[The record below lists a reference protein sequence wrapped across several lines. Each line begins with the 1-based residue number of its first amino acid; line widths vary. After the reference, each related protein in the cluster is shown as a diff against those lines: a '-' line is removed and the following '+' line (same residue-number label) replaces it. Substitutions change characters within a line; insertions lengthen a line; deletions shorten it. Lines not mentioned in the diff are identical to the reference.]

1 MWNGEVK
8 RSARLRQ
15 GGFVDAKSGDL
26 HSSPCRPY
34 MVLRSK
40 RGGSDQTTYMFP
52 RLSKCLNLDVY
63 WAVKTQSVRHTA
75 YWIKASPPPLVY
87 ITVHW
92 KPRTDLCSWSFIA
105 CTDGQMQCSSRQ
117 TDSHLPAAVHFVT
130 LKKTERPRFSQHCT
144 FPMVPPDPL

>member
-63 WAVKTQSVRHTA
+63 WAVKTQHIGLSKILVRSFTVCRH
-75 YWIKASPPPLVY
+75 PLCQNIEILIQVP
-87 ITVHW
+87 T
-92 KPRTDLCSWSFIA
+92 SW
-105 CTDGQMQCSSRQ
+105 G
-117 TDSHLPAAVHFVT
+117 L
-130 LKKTERPRFSQHCT
+130 
-144 FPMVPPDPL
+144 

>member
-52 RLSKCLNLDVY
+52 CLSKCLNLDVY
-63 WAVKTQSVRHTA
+63 WAVKTQPVRHTA
-75 YWIKASPPPLVY
+75 YWISPPPPLPFPSLGVY
-87 ITVHW
+87 YGALKALQARAEQIFAVGH
-92 KPRTDLCSWSFIA
+92 
-105 CTDGQMQCSSRQ
+105 SSHAQ
-117 TDSHLPAAVHFVT
+117 TDKCNARHVKRTHIFLLLFT
-130 LKKTERPRFSQHCT
+130 LS
-144 FPMVPPDPL
+144 L

>member
-63 WAVKTQSVRHTA
+63 WAVKTQHIGLAPPSLGVHYGA
-75 YWIKASPPPLVY
+75 LKALQGRPEQIFAVGHSL
-87 ITVHW
+87 H
-92 KPRTDLCSWSFIA
+92 A
-105 CTDGQMQCSSRQ
+105 Q
-117 TDSHLPAAVHFVT
+117 TDKCNARHVKRTHIFLLLFT
-130 LKKTERPRFSQHCT
+130 LS
-144 FPMVPPDPL
+144 L

>member
-1 MWNGEVK
+1 MK

-63 WAVKTQSVRHTA
+63 WAVKTQHIGLA
-75 YWIKASPPPLVY
+75 PPPLPWCTLRC
-87 ITVHW
+87 IESLARA
-92 KPRTDLCSWSFIA
+92 PRTDLCSWSFIA